1 MFNLSRFNVTIAIRK
16 NCMEVWRMAGGS
28 RFQQKQQKR
37 RQNGVLNIAIAIVL
51 LLVAIVAYQL
61 FVPSTKEQASSTDK
75 KVSQQTTKNEKAG
88 KSEDKESAKKKE
100 KEQEQA
106 EAKKK
111 AEEEKL
117 KAEEEAKANE
127 KVSAEKTVSK
137 AKEAYTKPSW
147 KAVGTEQGSSP
158 AMTFKQG
165 SSDWNEMQ
173 SAIAAGV
180 EVPKEQLVFH
190 FVGRD
195 KTGKSKAYGDVQD
208 KQSGKRYYVNIDWV
222 DNEGWKPVLVQT
234 LN

>member
-1 MFNLSRFNVTIAIRK
+1 
-16 NCMEVWRMAGGS
+16 MEVWRMAGGS

-180 EVPKEQLVFH
+180 EIPKEQLVFH

>member
-1 MFNLSRFNVTIAIRK
+1 
-16 NCMEVWRMAGGS
+16 MEVWRMAGGS

-100 KEQEQA
+100 KEKEQA
-106 EAKKK
+106 EAKQK

-117 KAEEEAKANE
+117 KAEEEKKKAEEEAKANE
-127 KVSAEKTVSK
+127 KVPAEKTVSQ
-137 AKEAYTKPSW
+137 AKDAYTKSSW
-147 KAVGTEQGSSP
+147 QAVGTEQGTSP
-158 AMTFKQG
+158 DGAFKKG
-165 SSDWNEMQ
+165 TANWNEMIK
-173 SAIAAGV
+173 AISTAV
-180 EVPKEQLVFH
+180 EVPENQLVLH
-190 FVGRD
+190 WVGRD

>member
-1 MFNLSRFNVTIAIRK
+1 
-16 NCMEVWRMAGGS
+16 MAGGS

-51 LLVAIVAYQL
+51 VAVAILAYQL
-61 FVPSTKEQASSTDK
+61 FVPDTKEQASSSDK
-75 KVSQQTTKNEKAG
+75 KVAQQTTKENKSEKAKG
-88 KSEDKESAKKKE
+88 KEETKKNEQEKTEAKKKE
-100 KEQEQA
+100 EEEKL
-106 EAKKK
+106 K
-111 AEEEKL
+111 AEEEQK

-180 EVPKEQLVFH
+180 EIPKEQLVFH

>member
-1 MFNLSRFNVTIAIRK
+1 M
-16 NCMEVWRMAGGS
+16 
-28 RFQQKQQKR
+28 
-37 RQNGVLNIAIAIVL
+37 
-51 LLVAIVAYQL
+51 
-61 FVPSTKEQASSTDK
+61 
-75 KVSQQTTKNEKAG
+75 
-88 KSEDKESAKKKE
+88 
-100 KEQEQA
+100 
-106 EAKKK
+106 
-111 AEEEKL
+111 
-117 KAEEEAKANE
+117 
-127 KVSAEKTVSK
+127 
-137 AKEAYTKPSW
+137 

-173 SAIAAGV
+173 SAIAAV
-180 EVPKEQLVFH
+180 TDRKQLVFH